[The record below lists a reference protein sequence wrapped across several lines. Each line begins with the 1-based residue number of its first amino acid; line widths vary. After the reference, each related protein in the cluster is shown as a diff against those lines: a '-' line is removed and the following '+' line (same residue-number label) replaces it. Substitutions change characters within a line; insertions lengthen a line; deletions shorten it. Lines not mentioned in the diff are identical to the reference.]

1 MELMEP
7 NEKSMTKRTIKD
19 IQLDLINLE
28 PSPDNTRGL
37 FNLVNDA
44 IDSIPPIP
52 DYKATIHDL
61 REHHFII
68 AQTLMINYNEMQF
81 EDLRQS
87 VLNKIY
93 RMG

>member
-1 MELMEP
+1 
-7 NEKSMTKRTIKD
+7 MTKRTIKD

-28 PSPDNTRGL
+28 PSADNARGL

-44 IDSIPPIP
+44 IDSIPQIP
-52 DYKATIHDL
+52 DYTATIHDL
-61 REHHFII
+61 REHHFIM